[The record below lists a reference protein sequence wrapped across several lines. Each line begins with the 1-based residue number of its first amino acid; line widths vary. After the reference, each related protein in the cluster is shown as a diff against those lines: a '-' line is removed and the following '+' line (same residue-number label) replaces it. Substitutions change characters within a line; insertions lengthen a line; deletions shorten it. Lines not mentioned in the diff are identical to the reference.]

1 MPTPKAS
8 AAADESLGTLSS
20 EQKRRPPTSQ
30 KLSDESINNNNNNN
44 NNNHDHPPIK
54 DEDYTMD
61 WNGDDPNDPEWG
73 TEPASNN
80 NNNNNNTTS
89 SSSSNNRPKRGRRS
103 NDGSPTNQDP
113 FSAVFS
119 RLFILSLSFVSNVLI
134 PDHDAYDVFKWIKVP
149 LDSETNNV
157 AEEEE
162 EALTGGGPKPLD
174 AVLSALFDGLSK
186 WDGQHFLHI
195 ANNGYTYEKS
205 IAFFPLFPQIVY
217 LGGHF
222 IHWCQIEYDLLSY
235 SVCLLL
241 ASTIINFICFV
252 LAALVLFELSRKV
265 LKDEYLA
272 YKASL
277 FFCINPA
284 SIFFSAAYSES
295 LYSLTSFYAMLKIER
310 SFKLQVSLLL
320 LFPSATRANG
330 FLNVGFSLYKMA
342 NILGDAL
349 VPAFFSL
356 LLGIFPFVF
365 TQWYAFMNFCRL
377 TKSDRNTSRA
387 IIDYARFNPE
397 LKLPS
402 DDPQPGALISSPF
415 HIPTCRKPIGTPIFI
430 LIMGQGLRFL
440 QRHRSYSKKLGLTP
454 FVESIDLNRLLASGN
469 LPKEAFVYVIH
480 SLALGAFCAL
490 FVHIQVST
498 RILCSSCPILY
509 WYAALLSMPKDRKHT
524 PLIESCR
531 MDGLVHIVERRENLE
546 SAFKCVL
553 LDERPRD
560 ERDRW
565 LRFYFVGYAV
575 LGTVLFSNFL
585 PWT

>member
-1 MPTPKAS
+1 M
-8 AAADESLGTLSS
+8 
-20 EQKRRPPTSQ
+20 
-30 KLSDESINNNNNNN
+30 
-44 NNNHDHPPIK
+44 
-54 DEDYTMD
+54 MD
-61 WNGDDPNDPEWG
+61 PLR
-73 TEPASNN
+73 T
-80 NNNNNNTTS
+80 
-89 SSSSNNRPKRGRRS
+89 KIL
-103 NDGSPTNQDP
+103 

-330 FLNVGFSLYKMA
+330 FLNVGFSLYKSAKIIAKEIFTHSRLGKFAETSTTVA

-402 DDPQPGALISSPF
+402 DEPSAWCFDLLPLPYSYVQETYWNVGFLRAYSLRQ
-415 HIPTCRKPIGTPIFI
+415 IPNFLLAAPIFI